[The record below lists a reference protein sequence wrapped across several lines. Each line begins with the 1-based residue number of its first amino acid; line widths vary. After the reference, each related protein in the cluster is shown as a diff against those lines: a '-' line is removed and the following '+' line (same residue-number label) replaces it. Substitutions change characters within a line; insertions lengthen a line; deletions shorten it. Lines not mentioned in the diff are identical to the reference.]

1 MGSAFY
7 VYAITGCDTQL
18 PAAGYHGAI
27 NELVKV
33 PWRDLAAITGQ
44 MIDSGAPMTVEAV
57 LHHEAVVEAV
67 RQQGP
72 ALPVRFGTMFRDES
86 SIAAALAERYD
97 VLVADLERLGSKVE
111 LSLTAIWAEPSSDPP
126 QEAWQND
133 AVPSGRGA
141 GANYLLERAAR
152 VRRADTLEQRAHG
165 VAQDLDSVLG
175 WLALERRVSLLPT
188 PKIAVRA
195 AYLLD
200 PASVSAFRAAFEAIR
215 GSRGELRVLLTGPWP
230 PYSFVKLE
238 NEQAPAER
246 PWRDYNKQSGG
257 A

>member
-1 MGSAFY
+1 MSRAFY
-7 VYAITGCDTQL
+7 VYAIMGGQTPL
-18 PAAGYHGAI
+18 PDDI

-33 PWRDLAAITGQ
+33 HWRDLAAVTGRVT
-44 MIDSGAPMTVEAV
+44 DDDAPMTVENV

-67 RQQGP
+67 RKQGP

-86 SIAAALAERYD
+86 SIAEALAERYD
-97 VLVADLERLGSKVE
+97 VLAADLQRLGGKVE
-111 LSLTAIWAEPSSDPP
+111 LSLTAIWAEPSNDPP
-126 QEAWQND
+126 HEPWQTD
-133 AVPSGRGA
+133 AVPAGRGA

-152 VRRADTLEQRAHG
+152 VRRDDALTQRARG
-165 VAQDLDSVLG
+165 VAQDLDGVLG

-200 PASVSAFRAAFEAIR
+200 PASVSAFRAAFESIR

-230 PYSFVKLE
+230 PYSFVKLV
-238 NEQAPAER
+238 NEEAPAER
-246 PWRDYNKQSGG
+246 PWRNYNKQSGG